1 MSRRIRTRRDRRDA
15 ERDARRESLF
25 VLLARAQRG
34 ALTGAEVSLLR
45 AHVEAEVD
53 ASDRF
58 RAEACGQQAAVRR
71 EQRRTLAAED
81 AIREA
86 EQRAADA
93 EEQLAER
100 DQAQRAD
107 LARRSRT
114 VALWQGDTRDVHAD
128 GRRAGQ
134 QVAAVR
140 ALLPARPRPHLGLPN
155 DLAYANGRYDVY
167 DAVRDALD
175 QH

>member
-25 VLLARAQRG
+25 ILLARAQRG
-34 ALTGAEVSLLR
+34 ALTGAEASLLR

-58 RAEACGQQAAVRR
+58 RAEAGGQQAAVRR

-81 AIREA
+81 AIRET

-93 EEQLAER
+93 EEQLAEQ
-100 DQAQRAD
+100 DQAHRAN

-114 VALWQGDTRDVHAD
+114 VTLWQGDARAD
-128 GRRAGQ
+128 GRAGQ

-155 DLAYANGRYDVY
+155 DLAYTNGQYDVY

-175 QH
+175 QQ